1 LRVYKWGIQPQKWGI
16 QPQKWGIQPKSR
28 IDEWDFPPNKSTMGK
43 TLDVARDRAFDQTAT
58 VLPAEMARGVYMR
71 NAPSLAALKLMHLMI
86 ATAGGRMADDVR
98 HEMRLADIRK
108 IDGMDN
114 HTRASL
120 TPLFAELAA
129 AVLTHDDPEKR
140 VVTIGGLLDEA
151 RIDYRHEVSG
161 DLLVSW
167 TFRSMFRRMAAESNH
182 WAILDRQ
189 TVFHLGSKYSVL
201 LFQHIASFKEYDH
214 ITGKTFTVPELRAV
228 FGIPEGKIKRFAD
241 LNRDVLTPA
250 IAEINQLSRLT
261 LTATPNKIGR
271 TVASVTIA
279 WEEKPLEGKRSTKAE
294 LDRPKVGR
302 KARRDGTAE
311 TVARAF
317 PASGGIEFD
326 QHWRDLKR
334 AAGCNMD
341 NTMIA
346 DKFRAWCAGK
356 GLALDARNIEQAF
369 SSFCTKVGRV

>member
-1 LRVYKWGIQPQKWGI
+1 
-16 QPQKWGIQPKSR
+16 
-28 IDEWDFPPNKSTMGK
+28 MGK
-43 TLDVARDRAFDQTAT
+43 TLDVARDRAFDQSTT

-86 ATAGGRMADDVR
+86 GTAGGRMADDVR

-120 TPLFAELAA
+120 TPLFQELAA
-129 AVLTHDDPEKR
+129 AVLTHDDPEKM

-167 TFRSMFRRMAAESNH
+167 TFRSTFRRMAAESNH

-189 TVFHLGSKYSVL
+189 TVFHLGSRYSVL
-201 LFQHIASFKEYDH
+201 LFQHVASLVNLDH
-214 ITGKTFTVPELRAV
+214 ISTKTFSIPELRAV
-228 FGIPEGKIKRFAD
+228 LGIPEGKLERFSN
-241 LNRDVLTPA
+241 LNQRVIQPA
-250 IAEINQLSRLT
+250 ISEINQLSRLI

-279 WEEKPLEGKRSTKAE
+279 WDVKEDPTPAKRE
-294 LDRPKVGR
+294 VDRPKVGR
-302 KARRDGTAE
+302 KARQNGTAE
-311 TVARAF
+311 ALVRAF
-317 PASGGIEFD
+317 PASGSIEFD
-326 QHWRDLKR
+326 ERWKTLKR
-334 AAGCNMD
+334 TAGCNMD
-341 NTMIA
+341 NAMIA
-346 DKFRAWCAGK
+346 EKFRTWCAGK
-356 GLALDARNIEQAF
+356 GIPLDAQNIEPMFQ
-369 SSFCTKVGRV
+369 SFCAKVGKV